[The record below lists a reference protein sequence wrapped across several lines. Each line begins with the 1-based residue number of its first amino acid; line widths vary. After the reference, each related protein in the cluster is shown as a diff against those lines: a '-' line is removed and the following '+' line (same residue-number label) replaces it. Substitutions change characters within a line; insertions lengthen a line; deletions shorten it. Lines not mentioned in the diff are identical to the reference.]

1 MTRSSPDDFTLDL
14 FDAPQPAAYRVDGA
28 LVSAARFY
36 EVACDPRRSVTVE
49 ACAGAGKTWMLV
61 SRILRALLDGAAPRQ
76 ILAITFTKK
85 AAGEMR
91 ERLATW
97 LRDFAQANDG
107 ERLQALLDRGLARPD
122 ALALVPRLAALHEQL
137 LESGE
142 SVDIRTF
149 HGWFAQLLRAAPLAL
164 LAQIGL
170 APGATLL
177 EDPLELAPELF
188 RRFHAEVRQDA
199 GLRADYFAMVQ
210 SRSRGTLRK
219 WLEAAWLR
227 RVEVEAADAA
237 GRLDGSVPP
246 AAAVWPGFEGLSHPA
261 ERLLAPRVHTL
272 LTSLAR
278 ELGAQKPA
286 TPQKAGAALEQGLAL
301 HDPAARLAAV
311 RKALLT
317 DKGAPRARLDAP
329 SLPEALAHL
338 EDIQRA
344 CAQQQAHEDHARLVR
359 LGRVLLAAYAALKR
373 QRGVADMADLEH
385 CALHLLRN
393 STLAGWVQERL
404 DQRLRHVLIDEF
416 QDTSPLQWRAL
427 HGWLSSYA
435 GAGGGAS
442 GQRAPALFIVG
453 DPKQSIY
460 RFRGAEPRV
469 FAAARG
475 FVREAFGGAV
485 LECDHTRRNALP
497 VIEAVNAAF
506 GVASQQGAYDGFRPH
521 TTGATVAGGEVVA
534 LPRIARPPREAAGS
548 ASMVWRDSLTVPR
561 VEAEESLRQQEA
573 AQVAAQVAQ
582 WRAEG
587 VPAGEIFVLA
597 RRRAVLNEA
606 ALALQ
611 AAGIAHVAPEDQPLL
626 DAPEVRDL
634 VAVLDVLASPLHD
647 LSLAHALRSPLFG
660 ASDDDLLWLAVRAGK
675 GRWWPALRRAA
686 AEEETVLPPALAR
699 AAQLLTRWRAA
710 LRSLPPHDLLDRL
723 LHEADWDARLLAVL
737 PPARRLAARQ
747 AVDALLSLALQLDG
761 ARYTSVYGFVRAL
774 KRRRLMVAPGAASDA
789 VQLLTVH
796 GAKGLEARCVLL
808 MDCDAGAPSS
818 DGPGLLVDWPVDDE
832 APRTC
837 AFLLS
842 ESRCPPSLQ
851 PLLEQERDARARE
864 ELNGLYVAMTR
875 AQRTLALSA
884 VEPHREAEASWWSR
898 LADSA
903 LPVPAPAAASHGGG
917 ARAGDIATLAELP
930 AAPPAAAPRPTAA
943 PALDDHAARLGEAL
957 HRVLEWHGNRPG
969 VALPQ
974 LVQQAAASFGL
985 PESAQRGLLA
995 QAQAV
1000 LHGPQAAM
1008 FFDSARL
1015 AWAGNEVSVADGDD
1029 LLRLDRLVAFDEPC
1043 GVRTWWVLDYKLQG
1057 APLGVPAYVQQ
1068 LTRYRDLLR
1077 RLQPGDRVRAAFVTA
1092 AGDVLELPQ
1101 A

>member
-1 MTRSSPDDFTLDL
+1 
-14 FDAPQPAAYRVDGA
+14 V
-28 LVSAARFY
+28 
-36 EVACDPRRSVTVE
+36 
-49 ACAGAGKTWMLV
+49 
-61 SRILRALLDGAAPRQ
+61 
-76 ILAITFTKK
+76 
-85 AAGEMR
+85 
-91 ERLATW
+91 
-97 LRDFAQANDG
+97 
-107 ERLQALLDRGLARPD
+107 
-122 ALALVPRLAALHEQL
+122 
-137 LESGE
+137 
-142 SVDIRTF
+142 
-149 HGWFAQLLRAAPLAL
+149 
-164 LAQIGL
+164 
-170 APGATLL
+170 
-177 EDPLELAPELF
+177 
-188 RRFHAEVRQDA
+188 
-199 GLRADYFAMVQ
+199 
-210 SRSRGTLRK
+210 
-219 WLEAAWLR
+219 
-227 RVEVEAADAA
+227 
-237 GRLDGSVPP
+237 
-246 AAAVWPGFEGLSHPA
+246 
-261 ERLLAPRVHTL
+261 
-272 LTSLAR
+272 
-278 ELGAQKPA
+278 
-286 TPQKAGAALEQGLAL
+286 
-301 HDPAARLAAV
+301 
-311 RKALLT
+311 
-317 DKGAPRARLDAP
+317 
-329 SLPEALAHL
+329 
-338 EDIQRA
+338 
-344 CAQQQAHEDHARLVR
+344 
-359 LGRVLLAAYAALKR
+359 
-373 QRGVADMADLEH
+373 
-385 CALHLLRN
+385 
-393 STLAGWVQERL
+393 
-404 DQRLRHVLIDEF
+404 
-416 QDTSPLQWRAL
+416 
-427 HGWLSSYA
+427 
-435 GAGGGAS
+435 
-442 GQRAPALFIVG
+442 FIVG

-469 FAAARG
+469 FAAARA

-521 TTGATVAGGEVVA
+521 TTGATLAGGEVIA
-534 LPRIARPPREAAGS
+534 LPRIPRPPREAAGS

-582 WRAEG
+582 WRADG

-660 ASDDDLLWLAVRAGK
+660 ASDDDLLWLAARAGK

-686 AEEETVLPPALAR
+686 VQAEAPDSALQDAGDHDADAQPAPLSPTLAR

-710 LRSLPPHDLLDRL
+710 LGSLPPHDLLDRL

-761 ARYTSVYGFVRAL
+761 ARYASVYGFVRAL
-774 KRRRLMVAPGAASDA
+774 KRRPLMVKPGAASDA

-818 DGPGLLVDWPVDDE
+818 EGPGLLVDWPVDDE

-851 PLLEQERDARARE
+851 PLLAQERDARARE

-898 LADSA
+898 LSDSA
-903 LPVPAPAAASHGGG
+903 QPVPAPAAASHGGG
-917 ARAGDIATLAELP
+917 ARAGDITTLPELP
-930 AAPPAAAPRPTAA
+930 PSPPAAAPRPTAA

-974 LVQQAAASFGL
+974 LVQQASASFGL

-1000 LHGPQAAM
+1000 LHGPQAAR
-1008 FFDSARL
+1008 FFDTARL

-1029 LLRLDRLVAFDEPC
+1029 LLRLDRLVAFDEP
-1043 GVRTWWVLDYKLQG
+1043 GGARTWWVLDYKLQG

-1092 AGDVLELPQ
+1092 AGAVLEIAEDGVRPD
-1101 A
+1101 